1 MVGSN
6 APRWYCWFSGI
17 FLFAQG
23 VSTLVARLVPTVDR
37 AAPWLLATTHMQP
50 IHSTLHIATAL
61 LAFTALLA
69 GARATWWFAAG
80 FGAFY
85 LTLGLVGAATGRG
98 LGLHLQTFDHP
109 FHILFGGLG
118 VAAALLGRSAQAQED
133 RT

>member
-1 MVGSN
+1 MTLSK
-6 APRWYCWFSGI
+6 APRWYSWLAGI
-17 FLFAQG
+17 FLLVQG
-23 VSTLVARLVPTVDR
+23 VSTLVARVVPAVDR

-50 IHSTLHIATAL
+50 VHSTLHIATAL
-61 LAFTALLA
+61 FAFAVLLA

-80 FGAFY
+80 FGTFY

-109 FHILFGGLG
+109 FHMLFGGLG
-118 VAAALLGRSAQAQED
+118 VAAAFLGRSAQEQED